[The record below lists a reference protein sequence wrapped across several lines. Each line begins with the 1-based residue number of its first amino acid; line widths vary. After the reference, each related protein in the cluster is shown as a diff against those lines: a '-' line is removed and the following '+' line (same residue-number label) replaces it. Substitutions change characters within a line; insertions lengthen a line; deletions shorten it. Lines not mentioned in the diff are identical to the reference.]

1 VKYDRV
7 LFCDLNPTAPGPIVW
22 TNVPSP
28 LADQLTNPWKPGAPS
43 STPPLVWLIW
53 CVSLRPIAMWLLKS
67 AEAVVPAAFR
77 IFFSIGLPAFDFSS
91 VI

>member
-1 VKYDRV
+1 
-7 LFCDLNPTAPGPIVW
+7 
-22 TNVPSP
+22 
-28 LADQLTNPWKPGAPS
+28 
-43 STPPLVWLIW
+43 
-53 CVSLRPIAMWLLKS
+53 MWLLKS